1 MSFIFDGVG
10 GEAGRDAVSAAEHD
24 IIYFD
29 WGTSAISLRR
39 KTKVR
44 VVILCGGRGMR
55 LNGGEHPKALAE
67 VHGVPLIRHVMAT
80 YEPLDPEF
88 HLLLG
93 YKGDEIRLHFLVHP
107 MELVTAHDTGKDTA
121 TGGRLK
127 TLQMKLGNMAI
138 RHRNP
143 TFAVTYCDGLADLD
157 VQALLA
163 FHRSHGKV
171 ATVTAVPAVSK
182 FGVLQFDAI
191 RDGEGDPMYTTNK
204 VTGFREKPKT
214 RDWISAGFFLFEPEI
229 FRYLDDG
236 PLEVGP
242 MQRLIEA
249 GELMA
254 FRHNGFFACVDSPK
268 DLEELN
274 SMKEMPWVR
283 K

>member
-1 MSFIFDGVG
+1 M
-10 GEAGRDAVSAAEHD
+10 R
-24 IIYFD
+24 
-29 WGTSAISLRR
+29 T
-39 KTKVR
+39 
-44 VVILCGGRGMR
+44 VILCGGRGMR

-67 VHGVPLIRHVMAT
+67 VHGVPLIRHVMKT
-80 YEPLDPEF
+80 YEQLDPEF

-107 MELVTAHDTGKDTA
+107 MERAYAHDTGKDTA

-157 VQALLA
+157 VQSLLA
-163 FHRSHGKV
+163 FHKSHGKV

-182 FGVLQFDAI
+182 FGVLQF
-191 RDGEGDPMYTTNK
+191 GKWSGPEPHLHGSL

-214 RDWISAGFFLFEPEI
+214 TDWISAGFFLFEPEI